1 MCGLSGLGAEIAKNI
16 ILSGIKS
23 ITFLDHR
30 NITSSDACSQFLAA
44 RTEVGKNRA
53 EASLLR
59 AQALNRMVE
68 ISVDTERLDTKPDEF
83 FTNFD
88 VVVVTET
95 DTKTMVKVDNVCRMN
110 SVNFFAG
117 DVWGTFGYSFADL
130 QEHNYVEYV

>member
-1 MCGLSGLGAEIAKNI
+1 MLCGLSGFGAEIAKNI

-30 NITSSDACSQFLAA
+30 NLSDGDTCSQFLAQ
-44 RTEVGKNRA
+44 RSELGKNRA

-68 ISVDTERLDTKPDEF
+68 ITIDTDRLDSKPDEF
-83 FTNFD
+83 FVNFD

-110 SVNFFAG
+110 GVKFFAG

-130 QEHNYVEYV
+130 QEHNYVE